1 MSNKTEEV
9 NSQSEQHFH
18 GLFNNMNE
26 GVALHELL
34 FNDNGIAEDYIITA
48 INPAYEKILGISHN
62 AVVGK
67 TSRVAYTVETPPFFD
82 IYSKVALTGKK
93 EIFET
98 YFPPLEKHFI
108 ISVYCTHKNGFAT
121 VFEDTTERMK
131 TLAELK
137 EKELQYRNL
146 ADSGLA
152 LIWKSGTDMLCN
164 YFNQPWLNFTGRT
177 FEQEYGNGWAE
188 GVHPDDFD
196 RCLDTYVTAF
206 GRCEV
211 FQMEYRLRHHSG
223 EYRWLLD
230 KGTPN
235 YNAVGEFV
243 GFIGHCFDITEQ
255 KNAETHLVNIKQQY
269 ENLVS
274 NIPVGVYILKT
285 NPSNDFKL
293 EFVSPKMAEM
303 LGLSAEFLVENNEA
317 IYKAIYPDDL
327 VDFISLNKEGIP
339 LKRPFNWKGRIIVKG
354 EIRWMNI
361 TSKPQQLVSGDVIW
375 HGLIIDIT
383 DRVRDEAEIKLKNE
397 ELQKTVAEKDKFFSI
412 IAHDLKSPFNSFLGY
427 TELMVDELDNMSLK
441 QIQSMAVDMKKS
453 ANNLYNLLENLL
465 HWSRIKMGNYSF
477 NPDLFILKSKIN
489 DSLDQVFEQASKKTV
504 EIKTRIPDDLMIY
517 ADPNM
522 LCSIIRNLVFN
533 AVKFTPTGGEIT
545 ISAKTA
551 ANNQVEISV
560 ADTGI
565 GMGDELVSKLFRL
578 DEKTSRQGTDGEPS
592 SGLGLLLCKEF
603 VDKHGGKIW
612 VESKEDKGSTFYFT
626 IPTDK

>member
-1 MSNKTEEV
+1 MSYKTEEEYQ
-9 NSQSEQHFH
+9 QSAQQFL

-34 FNDNGIAEDYIITA
+34 FNNNGIAEDYLITA
-48 INPAYEKILGISHN
+48 TNPAFEKILGISHD

-67 TSRVAYTVETPPFFD
+67 TSKEAYDVETPPFFD

-98 YFPPLEKHFI
+98 YFPPLEKHFV

-121 VFEDTTERMK
+121 VFEDVTERKK
-131 TLAELK
+131 TLSVLK
-137 EKELQYRNL
+137 EKELQYRTL

-152 LIWKSGTDMLCN
+152 LIWKAGTDKLCN
-164 YFNQPWLNFTGRT
+164 YFNLPWLNFTGRT
-177 FEQEYGNGWAE
+177 FEQESGNGWAE

-196 RCLDTYVTAF
+196 RCLDTYVNAF
-206 GRCEV
+206 DKREV
-211 FQMEYRLRHHSG
+211 FQMEYRLRHYSG

-235 YNAVGEFV
+235 YNAEGEFV
-243 GFIGHCFDITEQ
+243 GYIGHCFDITEQ
-255 KNAETHLVNIKQQY
+255 KKAEEKLRNIKQQY

-285 NPSNDFKL
+285 NTSYDFKL
-293 EFVSPKMAEM
+293 EFVSPKMAEI
-303 LGLSAEFLVENNEA
+303 LGISVESLLEKNDA
-317 IYKAIYPDDL
+317 IYKAIHPDDL
-327 VDFISLNKEGIP
+327 AGFIRLNVEGIP

-397 ELQKTVAEKDKFFSI
+397 ELQKTVVEKDKFFSI

-427 TELMVDELDNMSLK
+427 TEMMVDELDNMSLK
-441 QIQSMAVDMKKS
+441 EIQAMAVNMKKT
-453 ANNLYNLLENLL
+453 AKNLYSLLENLL
-465 HWSRIKMGNYSF
+465 HWSRLKLGKFSF
-477 NPDLFILKSKIN
+477 SPVLFIMKPKIDESLEQVIEPAGDKALKISTN
-489 DSLDQVFEQASKKTV
+489 
-504 EIKTRIPDDLMIY
+504 IPDDLQIF
-517 ADPNM
+517 ADPDM
-522 LCSIIRNLVFN
+522 LCSIVRNLVFN
-533 AVKFTPTGGEIT
+533 AVKFTPHGGEVT
-545 ISAKTA
+545 ISAKTTTT
-551 ANNQVEISV
+551 NQVEISV

-565 GMGDELVSKLFRL
+565 GMSTELVRNLFKL
-578 DEKTSRQGTDGEPS
+578 DEKTSRKGTDGEPS
-592 SGLGLLLCKEF
+592 TGLGLIICKDFIE
-603 VDKHGGKIW
+603 KHGGNIW
-612 VESKEDKGSTFYFT
+612 VESVEGKGSTFFFT
-626 IPTDK
+626 IPMEK